1 MRRLG
6 FSTICAVVVLMGIAG
21 AHFAGARPMDAAVSN
36 CTTSVASGGSFCVT
50 VIKGRKDSAHHRQWV
65 VSIAMWSV
73 GGLCLEGWEAWTQN
87 WYTAPAGRGCY
98 YGSLSY
104 AINKWVR
111 TNNYVCGRGYYDATN
126 LKTNVTAC
134 VAIRV

>member
-1 MRRLG
+1 MRRRG
-6 FSTICAVVVLMGIAG
+6 FSTICAVVVLVGIAG
-21 AHFAGARPMDAAVSN
+21 AHFGGARPMNAVVSN
-36 CTTSVASGGSFCVT
+36 CTTSASGGSFCITVT
-50 VIKGRKDSAHHRQWV
+50 KGRKDSAHHREWV

-87 WYTAPAGRGCY
+87 WYMAPAGRGCY

-104 AINKWVR
+104 AINRWVR

-126 LKTNVTAC
+126 VKTNVTAC